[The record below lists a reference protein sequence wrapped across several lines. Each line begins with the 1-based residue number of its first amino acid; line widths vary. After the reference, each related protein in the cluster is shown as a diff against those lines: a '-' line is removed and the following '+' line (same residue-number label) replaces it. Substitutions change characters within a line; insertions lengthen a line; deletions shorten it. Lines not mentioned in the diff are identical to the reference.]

1 MDNEAL
7 IQVSSSSVNP
17 IDMDGVEPVCVG
29 FGCSVGTIGQDV
41 AGTVVVVGD
50 FCPFFVGD
58 QVWGVGKGAYAEYAV
73 VSCNQ
78 MSLKPLSLSFMPSGA
93 IPTIGLTA
101 LQMFQKIGTPLVS
114 SSSVAIVSG
123 QGGTGYVAVQ
133 LAKYFGAAQVIT
145 AATGPGIN
153 MVSSLG
159 ADVVTD
165 YRVTDMFDT
174 LADDSVDVVCD
185 NLGYA
190 GTADKAMRVIRPG
203 GAYILLPTGHGGTLS
218 NSTKDVTQINFGYMQ
233 PNSFDLST
241 LASLFDVGAL
251 QTKNMQSFNIADV
264 PLGFTRKTSGNVLSK
279 ISVAVAL
286 EDSVEQTKS
295 VRSSL
300 ARRRASEV
308 V

>member
-1 MDNEAL
+1 LQSNVSEATVVEL
-7 IQVSSSSVNP
+7 HAFGSDSDDWPHGPADVPKDRYPS
-17 IDMDGVEPVCVG
+17 GVE
-29 FGCSVGTIGQDV
+29 
-41 AGTVVVVGD
+41 
-50 FCPFFVGD
+50 
-58 QVWGVGKGAYAEYAV
+58 
-73 VSCNQ
+73 
-78 MSLKPLSLSFMPSGA
+78 
-93 IPTIGLTA
+93 
-101 LQMFQKIGTPLVS
+101 LVRGNS
-114 SSSVAIVSG
+114 QRSRRHRH
-123 QGGTGYVAVQ
+123 VAVQ

-241 LASLFDVGAL
+241 LASLFDDGTL
-251 QTKNMQSFNIADV
+251 QTKNMQSFNIADA

-300 ARRRASEV
+300 TRRRASEV